1 MFDLKG
7 KVAIVTGSRRGI
19 GKGIAEKLAEA
30 GAKIVI
36 SDISQEDCEA
46 LCKEIEARFHVQTIA
61 VKCDVSNKAEVDSL
75 IQKTVERFGRI
86 DILVNNAGIFFQK
99 PFLEYTEEDWNKIID
114 VNLKSVYL
122 CSQAAAKEMV
132 KRNYGKIVNIASIA
146 GIIGYPGAAAYC
158 ASKAGIINLTR
169 EMALELASHKINVNA
184 VAPGLIETPMTKFII
199 ENRQAFE
206 ATLAAIPWKRQGQPS
221 DIANA
226 AHYLA
231 SDEADYVTGHTL
243 VVDGGWTIQ

>member
-1 MFDLKG
+1 LFDLKN

-19 GKGIAEKLAEA
+19 GKGIAERLAYA
-30 GAKIVI
+30 GANVVI
-36 SDISQEDCEA
+36 SDIDQKECEA
-46 LCKEIEARFHVQTIA
+46 VAREIADTHHVKTLA
-61 VKCDVSNKAEVDSL
+61 VKCDVSNKAEADNL
-75 IQKTVERFGRI
+75 IRKTVEKFGKI

-99 PFLEYTEEDWNKIID
+99 PFLEYTEEDWDKIMDI
-114 VNLKSVYL
+114 NLKSIYL

-132 KRNYGKIVNIASIA
+132 KRKRGKIVNITSIA

-158 ASKAGIINLTR
+158 ASKAGMINLTR
-169 EMALELASHKINVNA
+169 ALALELAPYKINVNA

-199 ENRQAFE
+199 ENKQAFE

-226 AHYLA
+226 VHYLA